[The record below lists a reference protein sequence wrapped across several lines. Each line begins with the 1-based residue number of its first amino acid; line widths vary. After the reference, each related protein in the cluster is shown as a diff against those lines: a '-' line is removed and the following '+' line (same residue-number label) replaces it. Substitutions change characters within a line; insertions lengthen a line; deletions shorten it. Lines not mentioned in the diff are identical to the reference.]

1 MNPVT
6 FCLRILPFAMHIRPP
21 SCTVRLIP
29 RDIAEMK
36 CFLDML
42 LRSPRAANSE
52 TAYTQHGNIV
62 TEWERDAG
70 GRFRCTDITTC
81 HTHPWHVRRFRWREG
96 VWFGGES
103 RPEVKVQAGQKAKVQ
118 LRTPGSWLM
127 EVERMLC
134 ATCGNGTPLIARHLS
149 GTYPHNRIPLRW
161 MWQV

>member
-1 MNPVT
+1 
-6 FCLRILPFAMHIRPP
+6 
-21 SCTVRLIP
+21 
-29 RDIAEMK
+29 MK

-70 GRFRCTDITTC
+70 GQVPVHRYNHLS

-149 GTYPHNRIPLRW
+149 GTYPHNRIPPSMDVAGVNSAVFGRER
-161 MWQV
+161 MSFINPCIISESSPGKD